1 MTWQA
6 LNESEVSA
14 FEAALRAQLG
24 TPWRHMGR
32 KGCGYGHQTGL
43 DCVGLAVFGA
53 ISVGRPVADLETYG
67 RRPDGRLEERITAH
81 LGAPASAVAP
91 GQIVLMQLDN
101 GGLPRHVGYISRA
114 GTLIHSR
121 RGTGGGVVEH
131 TLDDYWRSTIV
142 RSWAL

>member
-1 MTWQA
+1 MTWA
-6 LNESEVSA
+6 KFTHSEVEA
-14 FEAALRAQLG
+14 FEAALRAQIG

-53 ISVGRPVADLETYG
+53 LAVGRPVADLEAYS

-81 LGAPASAVAP
+81 LGAPAAAVAP
-91 GQIVLMQLDN
+91 GQIVLMRLDLQ
-101 GGLPRHVGYISRA
+101 GLPRHVGYVSDA

-121 RGTGGGVVEH
+121 RGAGGGVVEH
-131 TLDDYWRSTIV
+131 TLDARWRDTIV
-142 RSWAL
+142 RSWEL